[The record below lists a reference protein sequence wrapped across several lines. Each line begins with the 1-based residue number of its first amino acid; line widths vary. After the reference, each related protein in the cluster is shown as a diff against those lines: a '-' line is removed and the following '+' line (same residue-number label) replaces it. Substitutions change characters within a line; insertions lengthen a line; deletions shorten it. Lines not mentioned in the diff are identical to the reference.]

1 MLQNKV
7 ALVLLAAVAIIA
19 AFTVFTVTETQ
30 RAIKLQLGKVV
41 RSDYEPGLSFKF
53 PFVQNVL
60 KFDARIQALDLE
72 PELFLTSEK
81 KNVQVDSFVQWRI
94 KDVERFYTAAGGSDR
109 RAASRLAILIQ
120 KLLKD
125 QFGKRTINEAVSGE
139 RAAIMEILTSE
150 LNEEASSLGLE
161 IVDVRIK
168 RIDLPQDVS
177 TSVYERMQAER
188 QEVAKDFRSRGQEA
202 SKVIRARAD
211 REREVLLAEAGR
223 DALKIRGE
231 GDARA
236 ADIYAQ
242 AFGQNPEFFS
252 LYRSL
257 NAYKTTFS
265 DRSDVLVLEPDTE
278 FFRYFNDPNPGP
290 RRPEQN

>member
-19 AFTVFTVTETQ
+19 AFTVFTVTETE

-41 RSDYEPGLSFKF
+41 RSDYEPGLHFKF

-94 KDVERFYTAAGGSDR
+94 DDVERFYTAAGGSDR

-139 RAAIMEILTSE
+139 RAAIMEILTNE
-150 LNEEASSLGLE
+150 LNEDANSLGLE

-242 AFGQNPEFFS
+242 AFGQNAEFFS

-278 FFRYFNDPNPGP
+278 FFRYFNDPRPGP

>member
-1 MLQNKV
+1 MFQNKV
-7 ALVLLAAVAIIA
+7 VLVLLAAVAIIA
-19 AFTVFTVTETQ
+19 AFTVFTVTETE

-41 RSDYEPGLSFKF
+41 RSDYEPGIHFKF

-60 KFDARIQALDLE
+60 KFDARIQTLDLE
-72 PELFLTSEK
+72 PEDFLTSEK
-81 KNVQVDSFVQWRI
+81 KNVQVDSFVEWRI
-94 KDVERFYTAAGGSDR
+94 ADVERFYTAAGGSER

-125 QFGKRTINEAVSGE
+125 QFGKRTITQAVSGE
-139 RAAIMEILTSE
+139 RATIMEILTSA
-150 LNEEASSLGLE
+150 LNEEARSLGLE

-202 SKVIRARAD
+202 AKVIRARAN
-211 REREVLLAEAGR
+211 REREVLLAEAER
-223 DALKIRGE
+223 DAQQIRGE
-231 GDARA
+231 GDGRA
-236 ADIYAQ
+236 AEIYAEAYNQ
-242 AFGQNPEFFS
+242 DPEFYS

-257 NAYKTTFS
+257 NAYKTTFNN
-265 DRSDVLVLEPDTE
+265 RSDVLLLEPDAD
-278 FFRYFNDPNPGP
+278 FFKYFSDPNAGTHPT
-290 RRPEQN
+290 EQN

>member
-7 ALVLLAAVAIIA
+7 VLVLLGAVAIIA
-19 AFTVFTVTETQ
+19 VFSVFTVTETE

-41 RSDYEPGLSFKF
+41 RTDYEPGFHFKF

-60 KFDARIQALDLE
+60 KFDSRIQILDLP
-72 PELFLTSEK
+72 PEAFLTSEK
-81 KNVQVDSFVQWRI
+81 KNVQVDSFVEWRI
-94 KDVERFYTAAGGSDR
+94 KDVERFYTAAGGSER

-150 LNEEASSLGLE
+150 LNEDAASLGLE
-161 IVDVRIK
+161 IIDVRIK

-177 TSVYERMQAER
+177 SSVYERMQAER
-188 QEVAKDFRSRGQEA
+188 QEVAKDFRSRGEEVA
-202 SKVIRARAD
+202 KVIRARAN
-211 REREVLLAEAGR
+211 RQREVLLAEAER
-223 DALKIRGE
+223 DAQKSRGE
-231 GDARA
+231 GDGKATET
-236 ADIYAQ
+236 YAE
-242 AFGQNPEFFS
+242 AYSQNPEFYS

-257 NAYKTTFS
+257 NAYKTTFN
-265 DRSDVLVLEPDTE
+265 DRSDVLVLEPDAD
-278 FFRYFNDPNPGP
+278 FFKYFNDPYGGT
-290 RRPEQN
+290 RRAEQN